1 MAGKPKKPK
10 NVEVVEVE
18 QKVSSIP
25 EEFKKLAIK
34 VHLDSVNSFGQKI
47 KVTTT
52 LFYDGEV
59 LSTSDDWITVEQPDK
74 D

>member
-25 EEFKKLAIK
+25 EEFKKLSLI
-34 VHLDSVNSFGQKI
+34 HI
-47 KVTTT
+47 
-52 LFYDGEV
+52 
-59 LSTSDDWITVEQPDK
+59 
-74 D
+74 